1 VEDGATGILCEPVS
15 VAPLVTAL
23 QQASKLDLKAAG
35 QRGHAR
41 FRQLYDIEMTHRAL
55 NRVYLERGSNVRDRT
70 EGQGSPAIEL
80 VKHPES

>member
-1 VEDGATGILCEPVS
+1 
-15 VAPLVTAL
+15 L

-55 NRVYLERGSNVRDRT
+55 NRVYLERGTTVQAKS
-70 EGQGSPAIEL
+70 
-80 VKHPES
+80 ESQAALQSD